1 MAVLSANSTQAL
13 EHRGD
18 PRIREF
24 VCYGTSDIFYRG
36 ALCFWNAT
44 AGITPIPAAGL
55 EFAGI
60 CVEPSNGATVLD
72 VTRIKIATAGE
83 WLLLYSGT
91 PAATDVGT
99 LLSVDVSA
107 ASDNPADLLLHS
119 AGATGDFSIGVITE
133 FVSAARGAWVNI
145 ERYTLATVH
154 A

>member
-1 MAVLSANSTQAL
+1 MAVLSADSTQAL

-18 PRIREF
+18 PKIRELIAG
-24 VCYGTSDIFYRG
+24 VTDIFYKG
-36 ALCFWNAT
+36 GLCYWASGG
-44 AGITPIPAAGL
+44 GITPVAASGL

-60 CVEPSNGATVLD
+60 CMEGVSATNA
-72 VTRIKIATAGE
+72 VTRIKVATGGE

-91 PAATDVGT
+91 PALTDEGT

-119 AGATGDFSIGVITE
+119 AGATGDFGIGVITE

-145 ERYTLATVH
+145 ERNTLATVH